1 MQNMKN
7 SGIEWI
13 GDIPE
18 HWSVKPIR
26 ALFEEVT
33 LKNKLGDVKNALKFT
48 YGRIVP
54 KGDFDADEDDYVA
67 NTILNYTIVD
77 PGTIMLNGLNLN
89 FDFVSQRIGLV
100 TERGVITSAYLSF
113 KPMSE
118 EILPEY
124 ANYLFKAYDGRK
136 AFHNMGG
143 GVRKILNFSELKK
156 QYFIYPDVMEQTCI
170 VNYLDV
176 KCSEIESLVADI
188 QTQIEEMELYKRAVI
203 IETVFRGLNKSA
215 KYKDSGIEWVGEIP
229 DSWEVHPVY
238 SYFCDRKVKN
248 KLGKEENLLSLS
260 YGKIVQKDINTSDG
274 LLPESFNTYNI
285 VEPGDIIIRPT
296 DLQNDKR
303 SLRTGLVKDHGIIT
317 SAYIDLMPISTI
329 DTRYFHYLL
338 HAYDVKKV
346 FYNMGNGV
354 RQGLNYSEFSR
365 LMVFEP
371 TYEEQVTIADYLD
384 GKITEIDSIIE
395 MKKQQLQIIDD
406 YKRTLIFEFITG
418 KKEVPADVG

>member
-188 QTQIEEMELYKRAVI
+188 QTQI
-203 IETVFRGLNKSA
+203 
-215 KYKDSGIEWVGEIP
+215 
-229 DSWEVHPVY
+229 
-238 SYFCDRKVKN
+238 
-248 KLGKEENLLSLS
+248 
-260 YGKIVQKDINTSDG
+260 
-274 LLPESFNTYNI
+274 
-285 VEPGDIIIRPT
+285 
-296 DLQNDKR
+296 
-303 SLRTGLVKDHGIIT
+303 
-317 SAYIDLMPISTI
+317 
-329 DTRYFHYLL
+329 
-338 HAYDVKKV
+338 
-346 FYNMGNGV
+346 
-354 RQGLNYSEFSR
+354 
-365 LMVFEP
+365 
-371 TYEEQVTIADYLD
+371 
-384 GKITEIDSIIE
+384 
-395 MKKQQLQIIDD
+395 
-406 YKRTLIFEFITG
+406 
-418 KKEVPADVG
+418 

>member
-77 PGTIMLNGLNLN
+77 LGTIMLNGLNLN

-238 SYFCDRKVKN
+238 SYFCERKVKN

>member
-215 KYKDSGIEWVGEIP
+215 KYKDSGLEWVGEIP

-238 SYFCDRKVKN
+238 SYFCERKVKN